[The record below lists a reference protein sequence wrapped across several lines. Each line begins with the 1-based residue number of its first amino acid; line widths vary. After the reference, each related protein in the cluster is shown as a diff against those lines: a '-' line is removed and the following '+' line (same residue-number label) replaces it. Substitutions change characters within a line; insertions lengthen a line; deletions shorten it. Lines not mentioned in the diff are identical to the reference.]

1 MNAKSLKNILLLMG
15 IPLLIASC
23 GGEPPDT
30 GSTPATLPNILK
42 VKRISKTYVI
52 SGIGTSGSNTVAIIN
67 DQVVTPGMELDP
79 GVVLKD
85 VQPTYA
91 TILFG
96 NKEYQIRP
104 ENIQSEMDKK
114 KR

>member
-23 GGEPPDT
+23 GGEPPEA
-30 GSTPATLPNILK
+30 GSTPSSLPNILK

-52 SGIGTSGSNTVAIIN
+52 SGIGTRGSNTVAIIN
-67 DQVVTPGMELDP
+67 DQVVKPGMELDP

-85 VQPTYA
+85 VRPTYA

-96 NKEYQIRP
+96 NTEYLIRP